1 MRKPYQKTFMKHH
14 YSLKSHNITPTE
26 TLLKVI
32 WFNPPF
38 SQNVKINIGENVFKF
53 SQASL
58 SKAPQIE

>member
-1 MRKPYQKTFMKHH
+1 MKHD

-38 SQNVKINIGENVFKF
+38 SQNVKINIGENIFKF